1 MAHAASLAWRDND
14 INSRFDEPEIILKWG
29 CRSLYLSMFC
39 VLISALNLWHLP
51 FTLPYI
57 GAILVLCFT
66 GLSVV
71 QNVEAWEELD
81 DMYLEDIS
89 GYFLESL

>member
-1 MAHAASLAWRDND
+1 
-14 INSRFDEPEIILKWG
+14 
-29 CRSLYLSMFC
+29 MFC

-71 QNVEAWEELD
+71 QNVEAWEEYD
-81 DMYLEDIS
+81 DMYLEDIA
-89 GYFLESL
+89 GFATT

>member
-1 MAHAASLAWRDND
+1 MAHVAGLARGDND
-14 INSRFDEPEIILKWG
+14 INSRIDEPEIILKWG
-29 CRSLYLSMFC
+29 CRLLYLSMFC
-39 VLISALNLWHLP
+39 VLISALNLWHIP
-51 FTLPYI
+51 ITLPYI

-81 DMYLEDIS
+81 DMYLENIA
-89 GYFLESL
+89 GFATT